1 MAPVTAPPLHPLPI
15 GMRDLLPEEAR
26 ARRDLTH
33 ALAHAATLHGYDPV
47 IPPAF
52 ELYETLERGLGRSGA
67 GDVLCFVEPES
78 GEIAALRPDVT
89 PQIARLIAT
98 RLGDRPPPIRLF
110 YEATVVRRRAGRAR
124 PHRQIPQFGA
134 ELVGV
139 HGHDAEIELVAL
151 LGAALRAV
159 GLTKFALDLQ
169 DTRIVRSLVA
179 DLAPDAL
186 ADVTRALGARDAAAA
201 RAAAKGGPHAAALGA
216 LAELTGDASVLVEA
230 RRALAGTPA
239 SPFVDELGA
248 LHAALT
254 ERDAVPRLV
263 VDLGE
268 VRHFDYYT
276 GVVFHAV
283 APGPGEPVAA
293 GGRYDDLLGRYGA
306 PHPAVGFGVVLDAL
320 ALALPPIED
329 RGRGRVVLTGP
340 AASARAGALRAAGV
354 ACVVVPAPGDALAHA
369 RAWGYE
375 MVIGDV
381 CTMVATGA
389 ALPTPFD
396 RDEDPASA
404 IREMLRAH
412 GSK

>member
-1 MAPVTAPPLHPLPI
+1 MTAPPLHPLPI

-26 ARRDLTH
+26 ARRELTQ
-33 ALAHAATLHGYDPV
+33 ALARAAALHGYDPV

-134 ELVGV
+134 ELVGIR
-139 HGHDAEIELVAL
+139 GHEAEIELVEL
-151 LGAALRAV
+151 LGGALRAV
-159 GLTKFALDLQ
+159 GLAKFALDLQ

-179 DLAPDAL
+179 DLDAEAL
-186 ADVTRALGARDAAAA
+186 ADVMRALGARDAAAA
-201 RAAAKGGPHAAALGA
+201 RAAARGGPHASALGA

-239 SPFVDELGA
+239 LPYVEELGA
-248 LHAALT
+248 LHAALAA
-254 ERDAVPRLV
+254 RDAVPRLV

-306 PHPAVGFGVVLDAL
+306 PQPAVGFGVVLDAL
-320 ALALPPIED
+320 ALALPPAED
-329 RGRGRVVLTGP
+329 RGRGRVVVAGAG
-340 AASARAGALRAAGV
+340 AAADARARALRDAGLP
-354 ACVVVPAPGDALAHA
+354 CVVAATPAEALAHA
-369 RAWGYE
+369 RVWGYE
-375 MVIGDV
+375 LVIGDV
-381 CTMVATGA
+381 CTVVATGA
-389 ALPTPFD
+389 ELPTPFD
-396 RDEDPASA
+396 READPASA
-404 IREMLRAH
+404 IRDMLRAH